1 MTIHYYNASLV
12 GPSKEEFHA
21 TVFWDKTKP
30 SLMTVHLSPKEG
42 PHQYGY
48 PVWTS
53 EAPHRK
59 SNLAALVARLRK
71 KSVSMELR
79 FVAEAETQ
87 YASGLREGDE
97 N

>member
-12 GPSKEEFHA
+12 GPSNEDFHA

-42 PHQYGY
+42 PHEYGY

-59 SNLAALVARLRK
+59 SSLAVLVARLRK
-71 KSVSMELR
+71 RTASMCLR
-79 FVAEAETQ
+79 FVTEGETQ
-87 YASGLREGDE
+87 YASSLREGDE